1 MTDKNNIEKNI
12 EERPLKTFKTNRIL
26 VWVSVALAVLSW
38 ILLMMT
44 NGYIALSVGIAAV
57 VAGFIAA
64 TKNENNMRRLAITA
78 TIAAVVLVVVLA
90 SFIIVIKV
98 GLGSETEPI
107 AIEQHKFWRIRKI
120 CQIFF

>member
-98 GLGSETEPI
+98 GLGS
-107 AIEQHKFWRIRKI
+107 
-120 CQIFF
+120 